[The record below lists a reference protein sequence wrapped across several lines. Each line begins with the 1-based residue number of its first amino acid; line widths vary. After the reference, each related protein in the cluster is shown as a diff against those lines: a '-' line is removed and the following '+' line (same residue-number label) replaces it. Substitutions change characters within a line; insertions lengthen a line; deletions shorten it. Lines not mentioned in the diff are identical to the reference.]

1 MATPNQDVLREED
14 ILWHLTNIPA
24 MEKHLSVMDG
34 EPLQEVVKDIIGLY
48 KTHVEPNLGDFQQGM
63 SGPILI
69 FCLTLVSVCFFN
81 ILV

>member
-1 MATPNQDVLREED
+1 MSTPNQEVLREED

-48 KTHVEPNLGDFQQGM
+48 KKQVEPNLGVFQQGKCGLM
-63 SGPILI
+63 TEVLLI
-69 FCLTLVSVCFFN
+69 
-81 ILV
+81 

>member
-34 EPLQEVVKDIIGLY
+34 EPLQEVIKDIIGLY
-48 KTHVEPNLGDFQQGM
+48 KKNVEPNLGNFQQGI
-63 SGPILI
+63 SGPIFL
-69 FCLTLVSVCFFN
+69 LVS
-81 ILV
+81 